1 MNKLVYILFV
11 FLFIT
16 CHENKEVTVDLVK
29 NPFSAKKEYDI
40 SMPEILLSESSFD
53 FGDIIEGE
61 VVSHKFVIK
70 NIGDASLLIS
80 SAKGSCGCTVPEW
93 PDKPIAAGEN
103 AFIHVT
109 FDSSNR
115 KGKQKKTV
123 TLVTNAIPNTKVL
136 FIEANIIPKK

>member
-40 SMPEILLSESSFD
+40 SMPEIFLSESSFD

-93 PDKPIAAGEN
+93 PEKPIVAGEE
-103 AFIHVT
+103 AFIQVT